1 MCLNPGDI
9 LVGRYE
15 IVSKY
20 KKGGFSQ
27 TYKARDIK
35 ISSNPLCIVKEI
47 KSPKSK
53 NQQLLD
59 DIQKRF
65 IREAQTLERLG
76 NHSQIPQLFDYFKEN
91 GKFYLVQEYIE
102 GHDLRQELTPD
113 KKFNEKQ
120 VVQLLQD
127 ILEIIKFVH
136 DCGVIHRDI
145 KPSNLIRRKKDGKIV
160 LIDFGAVKQ
169 ISTVSKDG
177 LGETTKTRVIGTE
190 NYMPPE
196 TQAGKPKPSSD
207 IYAVGIM
214 GIQAI
219 TGLHPRNFPTD
230 PRSGELI
237 WRFATH
243 DRLMLQVSSE
253 LESILNKMVRYHF
266 KERYHSVDEVLLDL
280 SQKDPSVS
288 KQPPSV
294 VNRVFSPSNL
304 LGIPF
309 KSIFW
314 FGLGLV
320 SSILSVA
327 IVAALF
333 LAPKT
338 CDRNLG
344 DELSCGEEILSIGD
358 KSPEKEEGVTAFAK
372 GQYSEAIAW
381 LEQARLRQ
389 PNDPEVLIYLNN
401 ARLATQNLNVYT
413 IAVAVPLGEQDD
425 AGDIGREVL
434 RGVAQFQKQF
444 NEQNHDAGFGLRIA
458 IAHDDSSPLESRD
471 IANKLVERP
480 GILAV
485 IGHFSSS
492 NTLAALPI
500 YEDNNLVLISPTSTA
515 DELSTQHTFFF
526 RTVPNNSFYAKT
538 LADYLLNETKN
549 DKVAVFYN
557 PNSTYSKSLH
567 DLFFHI
573 FYEKGGQ
580 VEKQVDLSRETFA
593 PEAAIVRA
601 QATDATALVLFPD
614 ADVDSDAFDN
624 TLKLITTRQN
634 RMLMV
639 GGDILYRT
647 ELLEEGEWA
656 ADKMVIPIPW
666 HYLNSPSEEFVI
678 TAEKLWSEHPSWRAA
693 MGYDST
699 STLAKAIEQ
708 QPQLNFI
715 KWLQS
720 WVDPKVKRLQ
730 IQQILKNS
738 DFVINGVSG
747 KITFKASGD
756 RQKPIVEL
764 VKVVRDNCSPYGYS
778 FIPIKYVDS
787 KEASIFCE

>member
-35 ISSNPLCIVKEI
+35 RSSNPLCIVKEI
-47 KSPKSK
+47 KSPNSK

-169 ISTVSKDG
+169 ISTVSKYG

-294 VNRVFSPSNL
+294 VNRVFLPSNL

-314 FGLGLV
+314 FGLGLA

-515 DELSTQHTFFF
+515 DELSSQHTFFF

-593 PEAAIVRA
+593 PEAAIVQA
-601 QATDATALVLFPD
+601 QKTDAEALVLFPD

-666 HYLNSPSEEFVI
+666 HYLNTPSQEFVT

-715 KWLQS
+715 QWLQS

-756 RQKPIVEL
+756 RQEPIVEL
-764 VKVVRDNCSPYGYS
+764 VKVVRNNCSPYGYS
-778 FIPIKYVDS
+778 FIPIKYADS
-787 KEASIFCE
+787 KEAGLFCE

>member
-515 DELSTQHTFFF
+515 DQLSKEHTFFF

-715 KWLQS
+715 QWLQS

-756 RQKPIVEL
+756 RQEPIVEL
-764 VKVVRDNCSPYGYS
+764 VKVVRNNCSPYGYS
-778 FIPIKYVDS
+778 FIPIKYADS
-787 KEASIFCE
+787 KEAGFFCE